1 MERKHTFNEIANEY
15 DKYRP
20 SYPQQLF
27 TDILEHTAIN
37 ESDSI
42 LEIGC
47 GTGQATKGFVD
58 LGFDNVTCIEL
69 GQNLADFTR
78 RKFIDKPNVNI
89 INSPFET
96 WQSEKSNFD
105 LAISGTAFHFIQPQE
120 FGYRKVFD
128 LLSDEGSIA
137 FFWTVHIP
145 SFDDVSNQIRE
156 SYKRNA
162 PQLDDSTNPSIE
174 QVIKERSDLTLKDD
188 LFKDLKVKK
197 YICNHTYT
205 ADEYISLLKT
215 NSRHRLIPEDAS
227 FKLYEEIKKTIE
239 EHGGVLFKPQAVVL
253 FHAKKN
259 QRSNS
264 EKYNHSTIGEL

>member
-1 MERKHTFNEIANEY
+1 MERKNTFNEIAREY

-20 SYPQQLF
+20 SYPEQLF
-27 TDILEHTAIN
+27 TDILEFTAIK
-37 ESDSI
+37 EGDSI

-69 GQNLADFTR
+69 GQNLAELTR
-78 RKFIDKPNVNI
+78 EKFKNKSNVNI

-120 FGYRKVFD
+120 VGYRKVFD

-137 FFWTVHIP
+137 LFWTVHVP
-145 SFDDVSNQIRE
+145 SFDDVSNRIRE
-156 SYKRNA
+156 SYKRYA
-162 PQLDDSTNPSIE
+162 PQLDDD
-174 QVIKERSDLTLKDD
+174 ERSVLTLKDG
-188 LFKDLKVKK
+188 LFKELEVKQ

-205 ADEYISLLKT
+205 ANDYISLLNT
-215 NSRHRLIPEDAS
+215 NSRHRLIPDDVRFEL
-227 FKLYEEIKKTIE
+227 FGEIKEAIE
-239 EHGGVLFKPQAVVL
+239 EQGGILIKPQAVVL

-259 QRSNS
+259 L
-264 EKYNHSTIGEL
+264 K